1 MPGESPLAPPGGPKR
16 KPMAEINVVP
26 YIDVMLVLL
35 IIFMVTAPMLNQ
47 GVDVDLPNVD
57 ASPVKVEDDENQLI
71 VSVSAKGLYYV
82 ERGRDEPKAMA
93 LVDVQKYVSIL
104 LKSQPRTDVLVRGDE
119 SVPYGIVVAL
129 MGALQNAGAPSVG
142 LITEAPDPQAGL

>member
-1 MPGESPLAPPGGPKR
+1 MPGVSPLALPGGTKR

-47 GVDVDLPNVD
+47 GVDVDLPNVS
-57 ASPVKVEDDENQLI
+57 ASPVTVEPDENQLI
-71 VSVSAKGLYYV
+71 VSVSAKGLYYL
-82 ERGRDEPKAMA
+82 ERGSDDPKAMA
-93 LVDVQKYVSIL
+93 LVDIQKYVTTL
-104 LKSQPRTDVLVRGDE
+104 LKSQPKTDVLVRGDE
-119 SVPYGIVVAL
+119 AVPYGVVVAL
-129 MGALQNAGAPSVG
+129 MGSLQAAGASSVG